1 MCLPTNLAC
10 KACDA
15 RYPGFAEGDSGGTVY
30 DDGDIGA
37 MPADVDMLFLFGV
50 STASGAGAEGIPAG
64 VFCAVF
70 SILLFE
76 QHPSH
81 GTGDFAVLVADKA
94 ADPAQGLNL
103 YADVGSLVAVRQ
115 RPGVQAGPDV
125 LGFVEAFSLGVVSF
139 S

>member
-1 MCLPTNLAC
+1 
-10 KACDA
+10 
-15 RYPGFAEGDSGGTVY
+15 
-30 DDGDIGA
+30 

-50 STASGAGAEGIPAG
+50 STASGTGTEGIPAG

-76 QHPSH
+76 QHPSSH

-125 LGFVEAFSLGVVSF
+125 LGFVEAFSPGVVSF